1 MDAGDPTSIFIVPYF
16 SLPRKSRY
24 CIGGEK
30 MEFET
35 IVSIAGAVSL
45 TVELMRLVQWLDR
58 PRRGNGKDSV

>member
-1 MDAGDPTSIFIVPYF
+1 MELVTQPA
-16 SLPRKSRY
+16 SLLCHTFPSRSSQD
-24 CIGGEK
+24 IAFGGEK